1 MYGFKTGMMR
11 RALIAASI
19 MSLVGLAACSDDPNE
34 DNNGGGGGGIIGGAA
49 GRIEALPATINFDA
63 TPINGV
69 STKTVILENT
79 GEGVLRLSS
88 IKLEENDED
97 DRNEFEPSGAWP
109 SDARLDPGE
118 SIALE
123 VKWSP
128 KNTTRDT
135 GTIRIATNDSLA
147 RNFEV
152 PITTPALEPDIS
164 SPRLVQFPRVPTGET
179 QRLLT
184 SITNSGQAPLQLK
197 RIILSPVD
205 ATEFSVTFP
214 VAGQESDPTA
224 DTTSWADVIAP
235 GDKIDVR
242 VGFTPTSTNPAS
254 AEIIIDSNDPDSP
267 QYRVNLSGNAGVPII
282 ELGGVD
288 VPDPPTADESHVL
301 NFGPSSIGR
310 QNTRT
315 VRIRN
320 AGTERLDVDD
330 ISVVDDGG
338 GVFELVQT
346 SLPGGL
352 PEESLELEPDEEAIF
367 AVAYTPSAEITN
379 QGRLVLNSNDPVSNQ
394 LRVDI
399 IGVGS
404 TNACPI
410 AVGEASIVDG
420 SANATTQIST
430 IPLKTI
436 QFDGSRSTDPGGS
449 VQRYEWE
456 IVQKPINSN
465 ARLTPNN
472 EDVKPRMFLDLA
484 GDYVVELTVFDDLNV
499 PSCDTAQIFIRAQPD
514 EDIHVQ
520 LVWETPADRDQS
532 DIIGTDIDLH
542 YLHPLGSWDKL
553 PYDIY
558 WNNKEADWAVPGR
571 ADDNPSLDI
580 DDTDGAGPENVNHD
594 NPESGNNYA
603 VGVYY
608 YSDNG
613 FGASYATVRIYI
625 EGLLKY
631 EKRDKYLERENVF
644 WSVAAV
650 VWPLQAVIE
659 VDSLQI
665 GRAHV

>member
-1 MYGFKTGMMR
+1 MGH
-11 RALIAASI
+11 AVVAASI
-19 MSLVGLAACSDDPNE
+19 ISLVGLTGCLE
-34 DNNGGGGGGIIGGAA
+34 DNGENGGGSIGGGEV

-63 TPINGV
+63 TPINEV

-79 GEGVLRLSS
+79 GAGVLRLNS
-88 IKLEENDED
+88 IKLEENPED
-97 DRNEFEPSGAWP
+97 DLNEFEPEGDWP
-109 SDARLDPGE
+109 ASVELESGE
-118 SIALE
+118 SIALA

-128 KNTTRDT
+128 RNTTRDT
-135 GTIRIATNDSLA
+135 GTIRIATNDSTA

-152 PITTPALEPDIS
+152 PITTPGLEPDIS

-214 VAGQESDPTA
+214 TVGQESDPSQ
-224 DTTSWADVIAP
+224 DTTTWADVIAP
-235 GDKIDVR
+235 GEKIDVR

-267 QYRVNLSGNAGVPII
+267 QYRVSLSGNAGVPII

-288 VPDPPTADESHVL
+288 VPDPPTADETHVL

-367 AVAYTPSAEITN
+367 AVAYTPSDEVTN
-379 QGRLVLNSNDPVSNQ
+379 QGRLVVNSNDPVSDQ
-394 LRVDI
+394 LKVDI
-399 IGVGS
+399 LGVGS

-410 AVGEASIVDG
+410 AVGEATIVDG
-420 SANATTQIST
+420 SSNPTTQIST

-436 QFDGSRSTDPGGS
+436 QFDASRSTDPGGS

-456 IVQKPINSN
+456 VVQKPINSN

-472 EDVKPRMFLDLA
+472 EDIRPRMFLDLA

-520 LVWETPADRDQS
+520 MVWETPADRDQT
-532 DIIGTDIDLH
+532 DIIGTDVDLH
-542 YLHPLGSWDKL
+542 YLHPLGSWDKQ

-558 WNNKEADWAVPGR
+558 WNNKEADWGVPGR
-571 ADDNPSLDI
+571 SDDNPSLDI

-594 NPESGNNYA
+594 NPESGNTYR

-613 FGASYATVRIYI
+613 FGASYVTVRIYI
-625 EGLLKY
+625 EGTIKY

-644 WSVAAV
+644 WDVAGV
-650 VWPLQAVIE
+650 VWPLKDIIE
-659 VDSLQI
+659 TDTLRQ
-665 GRAHV
+665 GFPTR